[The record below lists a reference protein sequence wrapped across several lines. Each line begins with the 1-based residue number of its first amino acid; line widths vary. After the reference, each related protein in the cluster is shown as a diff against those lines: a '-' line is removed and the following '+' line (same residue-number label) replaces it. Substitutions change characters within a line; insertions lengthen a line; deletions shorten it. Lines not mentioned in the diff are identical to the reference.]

1 MKSNLADLM
10 AHKESTAQ
18 TFYRLQEKQ
27 EACLQAATNLPSIM
41 RISKTNKD
49 KSAADAIQ
57 DDVIPEID
65 DNSPYTKAEGSTERI
80 SWKEA
85 EVKILREVF
94 AQNIRSKS
102 VTMAIVTQTI
112 QGNPTLQSMDPKRV
126 CDRIRSEWRFNNN
139 DSRTLEGADSPPLP
153 ELPSQVETLENKM
166 APYFSG
172 DNNSVSIVPPTNSSY
187 FSRNIFS
194 DQNLDYL
201 LKVCGHMVRGGG
213 ISQTAVKRNVTR
225 VYGEATNQLLKI

>member
-18 TFYRLQEKQ
+18 RFYHLQEKQ

-41 RISKTNKD
+41 RISETNKD

-65 DNSPYTKAEGSTERI
+65 DNSPYTKAEGSMERI

-112 QGNPTLQSMDPKRV
+112 QGNPTLQSMDRKRV

-139 DSRTLEGADSPPLP
+139 DSHTLEGADSPPLP

-166 APYFSG
+166 ARYFSG

-194 DQNLDYL
+194 D
-201 LKVCGHMVRGGG
+201 
-213 ISQTAVKRNVTR
+213 
-225 VYGEATNQLLKI
+225 

>member
-10 AHKESTAQ
+10 AHKGSTAQ
-18 TFYRLQEKQ
+18 RFYRLQEKQ
-27 EACLQAATNLPSIM
+27 EACLQAATNLPSIT
-41 RISKTNKD
+41 RISETKKD
-49 KSAADAIQ
+49 KSADDAIQ

-112 QGNPTLQSMDPKRV
+112 QG
-126 CDRIRSEWRFNNN
+126 I
-139 DSRTLEGADSPPLP
+139 
-153 ELPSQVETLENKM
+153 LPSSQWTRKWFATGSAASGSSTTMTVAQTL
-166 APYFSG
+166 
-172 DNNSVSIVPPTNSSY
+172 
-187 FSRNIFS
+187 
-194 DQNLDYL
+194 
-201 LKVCGHMVRGGG
+201 
-213 ISQTAVKRNVTR
+213 
-225 VYGEATNQLLKI
+225 

>member
-18 TFYRLQEKQ
+18 RFYRLQEKQ

-41 RISKTNKD
+41 RISETKKD

-126 CDRIRSEWRFNNN
+126 CNRIRSEWRFNNN
-139 DSRTLEGADSPPLP
+139 DSCANTLEGADSPPLP

-166 APYFSG
+166 ARYFSG

-187 FSRNIFS
+187 FSRNIF
-194 DQNLDYL
+194 
-201 LKVCGHMVRGGG
+201 CGHMVRGGG

>member
-18 TFYRLQEKQ
+18 RFYRLQEKQ

-41 RISKTNKD
+41 RISETKKD

-65 DNSPYTKAEGSTERI
+65 ANSPYTKAEGSTERI

-112 QGNPTLQSMDPKRV
+112 QGNPTLQSMGLRQDPQRV
-126 CDRIRSEWRFNNN
+126 A
-139 DSRTLEGADSPPLP
+139 L
-153 ELPSQVETLENKM
+153 Q
-166 APYFSG
+166 
-172 DNNSVSIVPPTNSSY
+172 
-187 FSRNIFS
+187 
-194 DQNLDYL
+194 Q
-201 LKVCGHMVRGGG
+201 
-213 ISQTAVKRNVTR
+213 Q
-225 VYGEATNQLLKI
+225 